1 MKQEGMIIVSEKK
14 ELFKYNSR
22 DQKKEWLTS
31 FKNRI
36 VGISRIENFVFVL
49 TTSWSTVSTSL
60 VDYDT
65 GDVKWTIKKIFYNV
79 HIFNDSI
86 IFLDTSKE
94 VVSISLETGNENFR
108 VKTGFRWANPKMA
121 LIDQK
126 IYLFSNKRTVLLNLR
141 TGALTETKLPSKLD
155 SKETYFIIDE
165 FQMNINTINSSDSGF
180 FPLYDAG
187 LSADGGDVGGGFDG
201 GGGDA
206 GGGE

>member
-1 MKQEGMIIVSEKK
+1 
-14 ELFKYNSR
+14 
-22 DQKKEWLTS
+22 
-31 FKNRI
+31 
-36 VGISRIENFVFVL
+36 
-49 TTSWSTVSTSL
+49 
-60 VDYDT
+60 
-65 GDVKWTIKKIFYNV
+65 
-79 HIFNDSI
+79 
-86 IFLDTSKE
+86 
-94 VVSISLETGNENFR
+94 
-108 VKTGFRWANPKMA
+108 MA

-126 IYLFSNKRTVLLNLR
+126 IYLFSNKKTVLLNLR